1 MTARSVRIIGGGR
14 AGGAVAAALAEVGWQ
29 VRPILG
35 RAAPPDEVAAAA
47 ADVDLVLIA
56 TPDAAVGEVAAAIE
70 PSTTAAVAH
79 LAGSLGLDAVA
90 PHPRA
95 AALHPLVALPD
106 AAVGARRLLAGCW
119 FAVAGDRIVRQVVA
133 DLGGRAF
140 EVADSDRAAYHAAAV
155 VASNHLVALL
165 GQAER
170 IGAPAG
176 VRLAALLDLVRS
188 TVDNVAELGPA
199 AALTGPAARGDE
211 ATIERHLDAIVLA
224 EHPAYRALA
233 DEARRLAGRAQETER
248 IGGRERTS
256 RARPWPER
264 PVSGASKSGN
274 DHAVTGSADRPV
286 TEATV
291 RGLRARLHEARSGG
305 RRVGLVPTMG
315 FLHAGHRSLIEL
327 ARSENDLVVVSIFV
341 NPLQFNPGED
351 FDDYPRDLDHDRAVC
366 VQAGADIVF
375 APGQDEMYPEPVATT
390 VRLGTL
396 ADVLCGA
403 SRPGHFD
410 GVATV
415 VAKLLSI
422 VGECSAYFGEKDF
435 QQLTI
440 VSRMVK
446 DLSLPV
452 RVVGCPTVREPDGLA
467 LSSRNAYLSEAERA
481 QAPVLRRALEAGAA
495 LVEAGETDGA
505 AVEAQMAAVIRG
517 ASLARIDYAA
527 AVSPATLTRHQQ
539 PLQGDVR
546 LLVAVR
552 FGKARLIDNLGCRA
566 R

>member
-1 MTARSVRIIGGGR
+1 M
-14 AGGAVAAALAEVGWQ
+14 AAALAEVGWQ

-35 RAAPPDEVAAAA
+35 RAAPPGEVAAAA

-56 TPDAAVGEVAAAIE
+56 TPDAAVADVAAAVE
-70 PSTTAAVAH
+70 PTGTAAVAH
-79 LAGSLGLDAVA
+79 LAGALGLDAVA

-106 AAVGARRLLAGCW
+106 AAVGARRLLAGGW

-133 DLGGRAF
+133 DLGGRSF
-140 EVADSDRAAYHAAAV
+140 EVADDDRAAYHAAAA

-170 IGAPAG
+170 IGAQAG
-176 VRLAALLDLVRS
+176 VELTALLDLVRA
-188 TVDNVAELGPA
+188 TVDNVEELGPA

-211 ATIERHLDAIVLA
+211 ATIERHLDAIAPA

-233 DEARRLAGRAQETER
+233 DEARRLAGRAVTMPVN
-248 IGGRERTS
+248 RT
-256 RARPWPER
+256 
-264 PVSGASKSGN
+264 
-274 DHAVTGSADRPV
+274 V
-286 TEATV
+286 TEDTIG
-291 RGLRARLHEARSGG
+291 GLRARLHKARSGG
-305 RRVGLVPTMG
+305 QRVGLVPTMG
-315 FLHAGHRSLIEL
+315 FLHAGHRSLIER

-351 FDDYPRDLDHDRAVC
+351 FDDYPRDLDHDRALC
-366 VQAGADIVF
+366 AQAGADIVF
-375 APGQDEMYPEPVATT
+375 APDQREMYPEPVATT
-390 VRLGTL
+390 VRLGAL

-415 VAKLLSI
+415 VAKLFSI

-435 QQLTI
+435 QQLAI
-440 VSRMVK
+440 VSRMAE

-467 LSSRNAYLSEAERA
+467 LSSRNAYLSPDERS

-495 LVEAGETDGA
+495 LVEAGEPDGA
-505 AVEAQMAAVIRG
+505 VVEARMAAVVSE
-517 ASLARIDYAA
+517 APLARIDYAA
-527 AVSPATLTRHQQ
+527 AVSPATLTRSQQ

-552 FGKARLIDNLGCRA
+552 FGKARLIDNLGCRTG
-566 R
+566 